1 MKIKQK
7 KVWFYILWGGI
18 AIIALP
24 LLLLGIYTV
33 WYEYTF
39 YEEYKTVEK
48 VKLLHIYNR
57 EYNRFEIDLPVKF
70 VSNEHDAD
78 MLQLLLVRAENKKTF
93 IISRFADGHIQLS
106 PLYLTKF
113 LNWKYLHTAHYN
125 ITDPAAEEKVRK
137 LLDVY
142 CKDED

>member
-1 MKIKQK
+1 MAQKKQK
-7 KVWFYILWGGI
+7 SQAEKAVSAAKAKNSGKKSSKS
-18 AIIALP
+18 
-24 LLLLGIYTV
+24 TSKN
-33 WYEYTF
+33 
-39 YEEYKTVEK
+39 KTVEK

-78 MLQLLLVRAENKKTF
+78 KLQMLLVRAENKKTF

-142 CKDED
+142 CKNED

>member
-7 KVWFYILWGGI
+7 KVWFYILWSGI

-24 LLLLGIYTV
+24 LLLLGIYTA

-39 YEEYKTVEK
+39 YKEYKTIEK
-48 VKLLHIYNR
+48 VKLLYIYNR

-137 LLDVY
+137 LLDIY
-142 CKDED
+142 CKDKN